1 MCQKIEKYKYFAF
14 ISYSHKDKEE
24 AKRLEEFLWDFS
36 LPVYVR
42 EKHPEYPEKLG
53 KIFRDDTSMSAKS
66 KLDDELTRHLD
77 ESQNLIVVCSPNA
90 TFSSY
95 VKEEI
100 SYFKDNRGIEN
111 IYPFIVS
118 GVVNSKKKK
127 ENCIPEPIFPFNGR
141 AANISTY
148 SFEHAIIEIIA
159 GIIGIDVDEI
169 WQHHVRREE
178 ERKRQLKEQNDKLL
192 IAQSRFLAEKAER
205 KIEEGNVDLS
215 KRLALAALPI
225 DISNPDRPYTPEAEY
240 SLRKASQKDRMLIP
254 INDCEV
260 NYADYSPDGTTMA
273 LAMTDG
279 SIRLMD
285 FKTKDIRLLG
295 EYGSSVDYVEYS
307 NDGKYI
313 LSFSNDWDIRI
324 WNVHSAKNKTIQ
336 CSAKIVHFNRDSSY
350 LLIVTKEWKEEKSN
364 VLKIYDHKK
373 EKWISEVSFLHN
385 IISANFS
392 FDGEKIITLSEDNII
407 RIISLSD
414 IIEQDNTYPI
424 PIECLDTIDIT
435 CKEFV
440 HNVSFCPGDYNVSAQ
455 SYEDGIEYIH
465 IYDLEGSIMHSY
477 LHAFEKRG
485 DSITH
490 FAFSK
495 DGLKLVT
502 SSYYGEVRVWDVES
516 EVCIFSDKMGSS
528 TNFSPDGFSIVSSS
542 RDVGAIVCAFSK
554 ELNYKSEY
562 SCHSLDCNLDGTN
575 HLVLSDDDKLCL
587 QNTDNNDLKYSM
599 GFTDKIVAACY
610 SPDNL
615 RIATVS
621 KDDTICMWN
630 ASNMECLKIVRD
642 EFGDKYLSSTEKI
655 TVSPNNNFIATT
667 YGKWPLFSIIKTY
680 RDFAKKICVWDFA
693 HQKLLSVLVG
703 HTDTVNAVS
712 FDPNR
717 NLLISASDDK
727 RIRVWNIIT
736 GKCLRILGGE
746 KTEGHVQ
753 AVNNVDYNRDG
764 SLFASVS
771 SDKTIKIWD
780 SKTYKCIKTL
790 KGHKKEVNGVC
801 FAFDYEMD
809 RQLLVSSSPYECI
822 RIWDIERGQC
832 VCEYSNIGNVETVK
846 FDSYKR
852 VIIARSRSL
861 TGLDVTTY
869 RIKYLTLQKVIN
881 DTYET
886 IGNNSLTEEER
897 KQYYLE

>member
-1 MCQKIEKYKYFAF
+1 MSSKNYEYLAF
-14 ISYSHKDKEE
+14 ISYQRKDEE
-24 AKRLEEFLWDFS
+24 VAKRLQHTLEFYN
-36 LPVYVR
+36 LPIAVI
-42 EKHPEYPEKLG
+42 EKQPELKEGIRPIFVDMTELG
-53 KIFRDDTSMSAKS
+53 DEPFLKPAIENALKESRFLIVICSPRSAKS
-66 KLDDELTRHLD
+66 KWVNKEV
-77 ESQNLIVVCSPNA
+77 EYFVNLKRTKRIIPFIVEGSPNA
-90 TFSSY
+90 
-95 VKEEI
+95 
-100 SYFKDNRGIEN
+100 KD
-111 IYPFIVS
+111 
-118 GVVNSKKKK
+118 
-127 ENCIPEPIFPFNGR
+127 
-141 AANISTY
+141 
-148 SFEHAIIEIIA
+148 
-159 GIIGIDVDEI
+159 
-169 WQHHVRREE
+169 REE
-178 ERKRQLKEQNDKLL
+178 ECCTKQMKKMLGKRELLGININEMGFDAAAVKVVSRMFHVRFRTLWNRYEKEKEEQQRKLKEQNDKLL

-225 DISNPDRPYTPEAEY
+225 DISNPNRPYTSEAEY

-313 LSFSNDWDIRI
+313 VSFLSGWDVRI
-324 WNVHSAKNKTIQ
+324 WNVHSAKNKTIH
-336 CSAKIVHFNRDSSY
+336 CSAKTVHLDHIGRYIV
-350 LLIVTKEWKEEKSN
+350 IVTKEWKEDKSN
-364 VLKIYDHKK
+364 VLKIYDR
-373 EKWISEVSFLHN
+373 EKDKWLSEISFSYN

-392 FDGEKIITLSEDNII
+392 FDGEKIITLSDDNII
-407 RIISLSD
+407 RIFSLSD

-424 PIECLDTIDIT
+424 LIEFLDTVNIKCRDY
-435 CKEFV
+435 V
-440 HNVSFCPGDYNVSAQ
+440 RNASFCPDDCNIAVQ
-455 SYEDGIEYIH
+455 SYEH
-465 IYDLEGSIMHSY
+465 IYICDFEGAIVHKY
-477 LHAFEKRG
+477 PHAFEKSG

-502 SSYYGEVRVWDVES
+502 SSYDGEVRIWDVES
-516 EVCIFSDKMGSS
+516 EACVFSDKMGSF
-528 TNFSPDGFSIVSSS
+528 TYFSPDGFSIVSSS

-587 QNTDNNDLKYSM
+587 QNTDNNDLKNSM

-667 YGKWPLFSIIKTY
+667 YGGWPLFSIIKTY

-712 FDPNR
+712 FDPKR

-790 KGHKKEVNGVC
+790 KGHKKEVKGVC

-809 RQLLVSSSPYECI
+809 RQLLVSASPYECI
-822 RIWDIERGQC
+822 RVWDIERGQC

-852 VIIARSRSL
+852 VIVARSRSL